1 MERINV
7 TDVIDRAAVSALQ
20 VRIFVLCFVVSMLDG
35 FDTQSIAFV
44 APSIGHEWGMTPGQF
59 GTVFSA
65 TLFGTAL
72 GAAVLGR
79 LSDRYGRRRL
89 VSLSVVLFGLATL
102 GCALSRGFSSL
113 VILRVIAGIGLGG
126 AIPNFLAY
134 ASEYAPERSRA
145 TIVVVTLWGFPA
157 GAVLGGLLSSVLIT
171 RFGWQAVFC
180 VGGLLP
186 VLLVPLLWWLLP
198 ESIRFLTLLRN
209 SSAEVASI
217 LRRIDPSRQFIAT
230 ADYALA
236 EEPPRSRHIRA
247 VFQDGLAPGTI
258 LLGGALCVS
267 LLITYLLVNW
277 IPMLFHQIGMPIG
290 DAVLGS
296 SVLNAGGIVGSF
308 LSSRLIDRSR
318 QGVRVMAVC
327 YVLAAFAVA
336 AIGSSGGSR
345 TLIMAS
351 TCLVGV
357 LLIGTQ
363 MSLTAYIADFYPSA
377 LRATGIGL
385 TQAMGRIG
393 SLLGPLVGGALLV
406 RGVPPLTL
414 FRLGM
419 VPALVAA
426 GALMLLQRF
435 MRARHV

>member
-1 MERINV
+1 M
-7 TDVIDRAAVSALQ
+7 
-20 VRIFVLCFVVSMLDG
+20 
-35 FDTQSIAFV
+35 
-44 APSIGHEWGMTPGQF
+44 
-59 GTVFSA
+59 
-65 TLFGTAL
+65 
-72 GAAVLGR
+72 
-79 LSDRYGRRRL
+79 L

-113 VILRVIAGIGLGG
+113 VVLRVIAGIGLGG

-157 GAVLGGLLSSVLIT
+157 GAVLGGLLSRVLIG

-180 VGGLLP
+180 VGGSLP
-186 VLLVPLLWWLLP
+186 VLLVPLLWWMLP

-209 SSAEVASI
+209 SGAEIASI
-217 LRRIDPSRQFIAT
+217 LRRIDPSRQFLESS
-230 ADYALA
+230 DYVLA
-236 EEPPRSRHIRA
+236 EEPRRSRQMRA
-247 VFQDGLAPGTI
+247 VFQDGLAAGTI
-258 LLGGALCVS
+258 LLGAALCVS
-267 LLITYLLVNW
+267 LLLSYLLVNW

-296 SVLNAGGIVGSF
+296 SVLNAGGIAGSF
-308 LSSRLIDRSR
+308 LCSRLIDRSR

-327 YVLAAFAVA
+327 YVLAALAVA
-336 AIGSSGGSR
+336 SIGSSGGSR

-351 TCLVGV
+351 TSLVGV

-393 SLLGPLVGGALLV
+393 SLMGPLVGGALLA
-406 RGVPPLTL
+406 RGVMPLTV

-419 VPALVAA
+419 VPALLAA
-426 GALMLLQRF
+426 GALMLLQRL
-435 MRARHV
+435 MRERHV